1 MQDRF
6 DRTLARLTDGRPDCR
21 VLLAVSGGIDS
32 MTMADLF
39 VHSALRLPLAVAHFN
54 FHLRGSDSD
63 GDEAFV
69 AAWCAS
75 HGVTFFRH
83 EADTTGYAA
92 AHGLSVEM
100 AARELRYAWFAELC
114 REQGFTH
121 MAVAHNLDDN
131 AETLLLHLLRGTGM
145 RGLSG
150 MREDGPLPGAAAV
163 DTAGGSVGPEG
174 VRLIR
179 PLLDFSRREIEA
191 YAVRAGVPFRVD
203 ATNAD
208 VSIARN
214 RLRHKVFPQLAQINP
229 SFLRTFQTEMQ
240 RFGEAGQILD
250 SVFAAGRADVASER
264 DGVLCIDI
272 QALRR
277 KGQCVWWL
285 YRLLEGYGF
294 NADQLVA
301 IERSLDALSG
311 REFLSATHRLVKDR
325 RELRVY
331 PLAVG
336 PDDLTGLLDVRTFTV
351 MPGFDPRQKPEDVL
365 FVDADL
371 VRLPLSARPPHDG
384 DRFRPFGM
392 HRGTKLLSDFF
403 TDLKLDVEQKRREV
417 VVTTTDEKGDEI
429 IVALLGRRID
439 DRFKITAQT
448 RSVAAISRIVGKV

>member
-54 FHLRGSDSD
+54 FQLRGADSD

-69 AAWCAS
+69 AEWCAS
-75 HGVTFFRH
+75 HGVTFFQH
-83 EADTTGYAA
+83 AESAASYATER
-92 AHGLSVEM
+92 GLSVEM

-121 MAVAHNLDDN
+121 LAIAHNLDDN

-145 RGLSG
+145 RGLCG
-150 MREDGPLPGAAAV
+150 IREDGPLPGADGAS
-163 DTAGGSVGPEG
+163 GSEG

-191 YAVRAGVPFRVD
+191 YAVRTGVPFRVD

-208 VSIARN
+208 TSIARN
-214 RLRHKVFPQLAQINP
+214 RLRHEVFPQLAKINP
-229 SFLRTFQTEMQ
+229 SFLRTFQTEM
-240 RFGEAGQILD
+240 RHFGEAEQILD
-250 SVFAAGRADVASER
+250 AVFEAGRSDVASER

-277 KGQCVWWL
+277 KGQCGWWL
-285 YRLLEGYGF
+285 YRLMEGYGF
-294 NADQLVA
+294 NADQLAA
-301 IERSLDALSG
+301 IERSLEGLSG
-311 REFLSATHRLVKDR
+311 REFLSATHRVVKDR

-331 PLAVG
+331 PLALG

-351 MPGFDPRQKPEDVL
+351 MPGFDPKQKPEDVL

-371 VRLPLSARPPHDG
+371 VRLPLSARPPKDG

-403 TDLKLDVEQKRREV
+403 TDLKLDVVQKRREV
-417 VVTTTDEKGDEI
+417 VVTSTNENGDEV
-429 IVALLGRRID
+429 IVAIAGRRID

-448 RSVAAISRIVGKV
+448 RSVAAISWSPRG